1 MQRRRQIIGQK
12 EWTARFLFVFLRSAP
27 IDLPRSEA
35 QRDHHLLIID
45 LMLYA
50 IYFIYGLCVMF
61 YFMMAWLFYRKDKE
75 LLSKLVTV
83 LMLVIGMQCL
93 KDLLFIKPIAELDE
107 TDWMIITSSDV
118 IAIPL
123 YAFTLI
129 ELCSPASLTRRTIII
144 HELLFIVPFVLFFI
158 TRDIIYYYAE
168 ILEALV
174 YGLCYTIWAA
184 FAIPKY
190 HRELKRRFSYTE
202 NINLNWLR
210 AIFLSF
216 VLMLALWIA
225 DSLHAG
231 YSFEI
236 LYMSSSLVVWM
247 FIAYNMYKHE
257 SVLDELYDG
266 MDTDIAPA
274 ADATETEMSE
284 IGRRISLLFDKDQI
298 FLNPNLKVSDIA
310 TAIGTNRTYV
320 SEFFNKEEECSFYD
334 YVNRARIEYAC
345 TLLDGSDAN
354 IMKIAELSGFN
365 SSQSFIRVFSKLK
378 GISPTRYRKDGCD

>member
-1 MQRRRQIIGQK
+1 
-12 EWTARFLFVFLRSAP
+12 
-27 IDLPRSEA
+27 
-35 QRDHHLLIID
+35 
-45 LMLYA
+45 
-50 IYFIYGLCVMF
+50 
-61 YFMMAWLFYRKDKE
+61 
-75 LLSKLVTV
+75 
-83 LMLVIGMQCL
+83 
-93 KDLLFIKPIAELDE
+93 
-107 TDWMIITSSDV
+107 
-118 IAIPL
+118 
-123 YAFTLI
+123 
-129 ELCSPASLTRRTIII
+129 
-144 HELLFIVPFVLFFI
+144 
-158 TRDIIYYYAE
+158 
-168 ILEALV
+168 
-174 YGLCYTIWAA
+174 
-184 FAIPKY
+184 
-190 HRELKRRFSYTE
+190 
-202 NINLNWLR
+202 
-210 AIFLSF
+210 
-216 VLMLALWIA
+216 MLALWIA

-266 MDTDIAPA
+266 MDTDPTPA

>member
-1 MQRRRQIIGQK
+1 
-12 EWTARFLFVFLRSAP
+12 
-27 IDLPRSEA
+27 
-35 QRDHHLLIID
+35 
-45 LMLYA
+45 MLYA

-75 LLSKLVTV
+75 LLSRLVTV

-231 YSFEI
+231 YSFKI

-274 ADATETEMSE
+274 ADANETEMSE